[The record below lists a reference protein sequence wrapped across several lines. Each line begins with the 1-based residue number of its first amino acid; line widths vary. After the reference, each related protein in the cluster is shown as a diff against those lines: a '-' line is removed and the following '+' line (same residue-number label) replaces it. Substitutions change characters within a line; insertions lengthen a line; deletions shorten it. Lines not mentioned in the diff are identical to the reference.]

1 MAFSASELTEA
12 AGVRRYGADYLKALN
27 PVPSHRGGWHT
38 INEPFTGAWQRN
50 LEEKHGTVLCYPT
63 LYACLSRISQDIGTM
78 PFVLKRK
85 DQNRIWREV
94 EGDSPY
100 WPVLRKPNKFQTDQQ
115 FREAWV
121 LSLLIHGNAYI
132 LKQRDNRGIVTDL
145 YVMDPCR
152 VMPMIA
158 DNGDVYY
165 QVNYPSAQNL
175 LPENYPAEQLTIPA
189 FEIIH
194 HRINCF
200 IHQLVGIPPLCAANL
215 PAVKNLKILRNSTE
229 FFANGARPGGILTAP
244 AGISKEDG
252 DAIKEAWQQQY
263 GNGNQG
269 KIGLIGADLKY
280 TDLGMS
286 SGADSQ
292 LVAQLEYSDRQVCQ
306 PFHVPPFMA
315 GIGEIPAGMEVDE
328 VTTAYYQRA
337 LRPIVEGMERLLDEG
352 LRISRPM
359 GVELDE
365 NALLRMDLGKLAE
378 VESALVGGKIKTP
391 DEAREMF
398 GLAPTGGGNTL
409 WGQNQDYPLGMLAN
423 RAEWDPDM
431 QATPPPVAPAAP
443 PPSGGDGGGEDEE
456 ATRAFLAYV
465 QRELEAGVAGDWVD
479 ELFSQS
485 PLDYV
490 RALAAASARAG

>member
-12 AGVRRYGADYLKALN
+12 AGVRRYGANYLKALD

-38 INEPFTGAWQRN
+38 ISEPFTGAWQRN

-165 QVNYPSAQNL
+165 QVNYPNAQNL

-244 AGISKEDG
+244 AGITEE
-252 DAIKEAWQQQY
+252 AALLIKEAWQQQY
-263 GNGNQG
+263 GSGNQG
-269 KIGLIGADLKY
+269 KIAILGADLKY

-315 GIGEIPAGMEVDE
+315 GIGEIPAGMKVDE

-365 NALLRMDLGKLAE
+365 NALLRMDPGKRAE
-378 VESALVGGKIKTP
+378 VVTKLVGG
-391 DEAREMF
+391 
-398 GLAPTGGGNTL
+398 GV
-409 WGQNQDYPLGMLAN
+409 
-423 RAEWDPDM
+423 
-431 QATPPPVAPAAP
+431 ATPNEGRFEFDYEPLEGGDTVYMQQQDFPLDQVRKNKIVDAEQQPVAPEPVSAP
-443 PPSGGDGGGEDEE
+443 EE
-456 ATRAFLAYV
+456 AQDEQQAEAEKSVNLSAVMFHAAKEVT
-465 QRELEAGVAGDWVD
+465 QRM
-479 ELFSQS
+479 
-485 PLDYV
+485 
-490 RALAAASARAG
+490 RNAA